1 MNTTFFKFLP
11 DREVALPIGWLI
23 IIGMALVSLGVAY
36 GGYRIQAS
44 DVTVLKQEMM
54 DIRLEMVKLE
64 QSLADVKASLDRR

>member
-1 MNTTFFKFLP
+1 MNTTLFKFLP
-11 DREVALPIGWLI
+11 DREVALPVGWLI

-36 GGYRIQAS
+36 GGYRIQGS